1 MGWTEIVALL
11 PFILVTA
18 TAVAVMLTAAFC
30 RNHGLAVA
38 VTVIGLVGSLIATGA
53 TSANYPFQ
61 VTSLL
66 VLDGYGVFFSFLILL
81 AAVSVALLLYPYLE
95 SFQGQR
101 DEMYMLLIFATLGAM
116 VVVASSHFASFFI
129 GLEILGISLYVA
141 ISYMR
146 TDPLGIEAGIKYLI
160 LAATSDAIL
169 LFGVAL
175 LYGES
180 GTLEFGR
187 MAQSLA
193 GRPPSTLALGSLT
206 LLVAG
211 VGFKL
216 SLVPFH
222 MWTPDVYEG
231 APAPVTG
238 FLATVSKGAV
248 FALLLRYFA
257 QINVHQY
264 DSLVVLFSIIAAA
277 SMLAGNLLALLQS
290 NVKRIVAYASIAH
303 MGYLLVA
310 FLSVPGM
317 APQAVG
323 CYFAAYFA
331 ATIGAFGVIG
341 IVSEHDRSRACDV
354 QDYRGLFWRSPILA
368 GVFTIMLLSLA
379 GIPLTAGFIAKFYI
393 MAAGVKSSLWTL
405 VIILIGTGTIGLYY
419 YFRIIASM
427 CLPAEERHVAYAR
440 VTPGVAAGFVLAF
453 LTLVVF
459 VLGVYPAYFV
469 AVLQRSLSL

>member
-1 MGWTEIVALL
+1 
-11 PFILVTA
+11 
-18 TAVAVMLTAAFC
+18 
-30 RNHGLAVA
+30 
-38 VTVIGLVGSLIATGA
+38 
-53 TSANYPFQ
+53 
-61 VTSLL
+61 
-66 VLDGYGVFFSFLILL
+66 
-81 AAVSVALLLYPYLE
+81 
-95 SFQGQR
+95 
-101 DEMYMLLIFATLGAM
+101 
-116 VVVASSHFASFFI
+116 VVVVSSHFASFFL

-175 LYGES
+175 LYGEC
-180 GTLEFGR
+180 GTLEFGG
-187 MAQSLA
+187 MAQSFA
-193 GRPPSTLALGSLT
+193 GHAPTTLALGGLT

-211 VGFKL
+211 IGFKL

-231 APAPVTG
+231 APAPITG

-248 FALLLRYFA
+248 FALLLRYFT
-257 QINVHQY
+257 QINLHQY
-264 DSLVVLFSIIAAA
+264 DSLVLLFSIIAAA
-277 SMLAGNLLALLQS
+277 SMVVGNLLALLQE

-317 APQAVG
+317 AAQAVG
-323 CYFAAYFA
+323 YYFAAYFA

-341 IVSEHDRSRACDV
+341 LMSERNGSGKCDV
-354 QDYRGLFWRSPILA
+354 RDYRGLFWRKPLLA
-368 GVFTIMLLSLA
+368 GVFTVMLLSMA
-379 GIPLTAGFIAKFYI
+379 GIPLTAGFVAKFYI
-393 MAAGVKSSLWTL
+393 MAAGVKSSLWAL

-427 CLPAEERHVAYAR
+427 CLPYDESQEPYAHVA
-440 VTPGVAAGFVLAF
+440 PGVAAGFVLAF

-459 VLGVYPAYFV
+459 ILGVYPASFISLV
-469 AVLQRSLSL
+469 QRSLSL